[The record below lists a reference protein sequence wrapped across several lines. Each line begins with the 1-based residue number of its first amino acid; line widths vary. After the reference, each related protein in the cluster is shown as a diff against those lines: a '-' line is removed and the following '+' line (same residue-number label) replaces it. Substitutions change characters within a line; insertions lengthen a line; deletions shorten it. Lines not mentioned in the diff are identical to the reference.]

1 MFNKKD
7 KKEPENVQDILR
19 AFEELKLENIKTRE
33 ELLKM
38 REISK
43 NCLYKFS
50 VIRYNP
56 FSNIGGDQSFS
67 IAILNGE
74 DSGFVLTSLFT
85 NEGTRIY
92 TKPIKNGISGYELSD
107 EEKKVIEQAKKNE
120 EEGK

>member
-1 MFNKKD
+1 MFKK
-7 KKEPENVQDILR
+7 KEKQEPENIQDILR
-19 AFEELKLENIKTRE
+19 AFEKLKLESEKTRK
-33 ELLKM
+33 ELQKM

-74 DSGFVLTSLFT
+74 DDGLVITSLLTS
-85 NEGTRIY
+85 EGTRVY
-92 TKPIKNGISGYELSD
+92 TKPIKNMASEYELSG
-107 EEKKVIEQAKKNE
+107 EEKKALEQAKNNE
-120 EEGK
+120 RESK

>member
-1 MFNKKD
+1 MFKKKD
-7 KKEPENVQDILR
+7 KQEPENIQDILK
-19 AFEELKLENIKTRE
+19 AFKELKLESEKTRE

-43 NCLYKFS
+43 ACLYKFS

-67 IAILNGE
+67 IAILNGKN
-74 DSGFVLTSLFT
+74 DGFVITSLLT

-92 TKPIKNGISGYELSD
+92 TKPIKNGVSEYELSG
-107 EEKKVIEQAKKNE
+107 EEKKVLEEAKNK
-120 EEGK
+120 

>member
-1 MFNKKD
+1 M
-7 KKEPENVQDILR
+7 QDILR
-19 AFEELKLENIKTRE
+19 AFKELKLESEKTRK
-33 ELLKM
+33 ELQKM

-74 DSGFVLTSLFT
+74 DNGFVITSLLTS
-85 NEGTRIY
+85 EGTRVY
-92 TKPIKNGISGYELSD
+92 TKPIKKGVSEYELSG
-107 EEKKVIEQAKKNE
+107 EEKKVIEQAQKI
-120 EEGK
+120 

>member
-1 MFNKKD
+1 MFKK
-7 KKEPENVQDILR
+7 KEKQEPENMQDILK
-19 AFEELKLENIKTRE
+19 AFEGLKLESEKTRK
-33 ELLKM
+33 ELQKM

-74 DSGFVLTSLFT
+74 DDGLVITSLLTS
-85 NEGTRIY
+85 EGTRVY
-92 TKPIKNGISGYELSD
+92 TKPIKKGASEYELSG
-107 EEKKVIEQAKKNE
+107 EEKKAIEQAKDNE
-120 EEGK
+120 RESK

>member
-1 MFNKKD
+1 MFKKKD
-7 KKEPENVQDILR
+7 KKEPENIQDILKS
-19 AFEELKLENIKTRE
+19 FEELKLESEKTRK
-33 ELLKM
+33 ELQKM

-74 DSGFVLTSLFT
+74 DDGFVITSLFT
-85 NEGTRIY
+85 SEGTRIY
-92 TKPIKNGISGYELSD
+92 TKPIKNMASEYELSG
-107 EEKKVIEQAKKNE
+107 EEKKALEQAKNNE
-120 EEGK
+120 RESK